1 MVTHLSRSSY
11 PVLLNKIREALSR
24 GRERARVAVE
34 KEKAAT
40 YWEVGR
46 FINEDLRIHDG
57 RAGYGERLI
66 PRLAL
71 DLDVSDRLLWKI
83 VLVQTLFKIPPT
95 RGRNLEWSHYVILSG
110 IEDPKQRNLFYQKAL
125 RRGLSVRELIDELR
139 KHSIRLSQEGKAV
152 SKLTGPGVILPRL
165 KPRRGALY
173 TYRIVKPR
181 DLHDRP
187 DFYSIDLGFKIRID
201 FRLTRLKGLKEGT
214 VIEAIRTEEHPRGD
228 RYRFRKSEAGREGLY
243 TCKAQ
248 IQEVIDADTMWASVD
263 LGFRVWTEQK
273 LRLRGINAREMGDGG
288 KKAAAYVKKALAQV
302 PFVVVKLGTRDKF
315 DRYLTDL
322 FYLPG
327 ATDPRE
333 VLAKGRF
340 LNQELV
346 DRGLA
351 ELI

>member
-1 MVTHLSRSSY
+1 M
-11 PVLLNKIREALSR
+11 
-24 GRERARVAVE
+24 AVE

-165 KPRRGALY
+165 KPRRGVLY

-187 DFYSIDLGFKIRID
+187 GFYSIDLGFKARID
-201 FRLTRLKGLKEGT
+201 LRVKGLRGLREGT
-214 VIEAIRTEEHPRGD
+214 VLEAVRTLEDPRGD
-228 RYRFRKSEAGREGLY
+228 RYRFRKSKAGP
-243 TCKAQ
+243 KALHTYKAA
-248 IQEVIDADTMWASVD
+248 VTRLIDLDTYWASVD
-263 LGFRVWTEQK
+263 LGFRVWVEEK
-273 LRLRGINAREMGDGG
+273 LRLRGINAPEKGEAG
-288 KKAAAYVKKALAQV
+288 KKGIHFIKKIFSTV
-302 PFVVVKLGTRDKF
+302 SFVVVKLSGRDKF

-333 VLAKGRF
+333 VLEKGHF

-351 ELI
+351 DLM